1 MSQWS
6 FIAARCLMMGLGW
19 GVAWGVSEAVPT
31 SASTATFYV
40 IGGITTW
47 MFVWG
52 IHRELRRQRIIRS
65 AMADT
70 EPSYRVYPFIVG
82 TFFVAVGLALGYF
95 LRTPDYTFWS
105 WVRWV
110 VIAAPILFGL
120 ESLLM
125 GLFGSDEKIRERIAL
140 GGWRPRDK

>member
-6 FIAARCLMMGLGW
+6 FVAARCLMMGLGW
-19 GVAWGVSEAVPT
+19 GVAWGVSKAVPA

-40 IGGITTW
+40 IGGIATL

-52 IHRELRRQRIIRS
+52 MAREFKMMIIRS
-65 AMADT
+65 ATEDT
-70 EPSYRVYPFIVG
+70 EPSYRLYPFIVG

-95 LRTPDYTFWS
+95 LWTPDYTFWS

-140 GGWRPRDK
+140 GGWSPRDK

>member
-1 MSQWS
+1 M
-6 FIAARCLMMGLGW
+6 
-19 GVAWGVSEAVPT
+19 
-31 SASTATFYV
+31 
-40 IGGITTW
+40 
-47 MFVWG
+47 
-52 IHRELRRQRIIRS
+52 HRELTRQIIIQS
-65 AMADT
+65 ATADT

-95 LRTPDYTFWS
+95 LWTPDYTFWS